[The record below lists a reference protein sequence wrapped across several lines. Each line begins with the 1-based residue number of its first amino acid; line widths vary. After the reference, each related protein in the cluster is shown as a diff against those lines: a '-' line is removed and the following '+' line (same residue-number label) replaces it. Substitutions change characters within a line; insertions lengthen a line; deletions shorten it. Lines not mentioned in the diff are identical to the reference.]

1 MSIKE
6 AVEDFTQR
14 LRALLEGQAMERA
27 KAAVLDAFGLDAPK
41 RRGRP
46 PKALSASSVST
57 KDVGAKASTKRRKPR
72 KKPPLQLCPVP
83 GCKNPAAPI
92 FGMVC
97 ATHKNV
103 AKSKIR
109 KYREARKAKKMGLPV
124 AKAKPA
130 KRKKAS
136 KRKLAK
142 ASAAKAVAVKTKA
155 KRTKSG
161 PRRMAKRSPPKTRS
175 KTVSA
180 AVAKPVPMAAPS
192 VAAPAPTP
200 LPA

>member
-46 PKALSASSVST
+46 PKALSESSASAKDSST
-57 KDVGAKASTKRRKPR
+57 ERRKSR
-72 KKPPLQLCPVP
+72 KKLPLQLCPVP

-97 ATHKNV
+97 ASHKNV

-109 KYREARKAKKMGLPV
+109 KYREARKAKKLGLPL
-124 AKAKPA
+124 AKGKPLKRKAAKP
-130 KRKKAS
+130 
-136 KRKLAK
+136 KLTK
-142 ASAAKAVAVKTKA
+142 ASATKTAAVKTKA
-155 KRTKSG
+155 KRTKSV
-161 PRRMAKRSPPKTRS
+161 PPKTANRSPAKTGS
-175 KTVSA
+175 KTAST
-180 AVAKPVPMAAPS
+180 AVTKPVAMAPS
-192 VAAPAPTP
+192 FAAAPAPTSP
-200 LPA
+200 PA

>member
-6 AVEDFTQR
+6 AIEDFTQR
-14 LRALLEGQAMERA
+14 LHALLEGQAMERA

-46 PKALSASSVST
+46 PKALSASPESA
-57 KDVGAKASTKRRKPR
+57 KDASAKTSNQRRKPR

-109 KYREARKAKKMGLPV
+109 KYRDARKAKKLGLPL
-124 AKAKPA
+124 AKGKPA
-130 KRKKAS
+130 KRKPAKPSATFKA
-136 KRKLAK
+136 
-142 ASAAKAVAVKTKA
+142 AVKTKA
-155 KRTKSG
+155 KRMKSV
-161 PRRMAKRSPPKTRS
+161 PRKVARRSPPKTRS
-175 KTVSA
+175 KTV
-180 AVAKPVPMAAPS
+180 AVTIAKPVATKPAPS
-192 VAAPAPTP
+192 IAPAPA
-200 LPA
+200 PAPPPALA